1 MVPQDFKTECDN
13 PAYLEIPCGS
23 LRKAEIKDLKC
34 DYQEYELHSV
44 IENNLNDVKPTG
56 LRSITMKAFIETR
69 GSIKDHV
76 NLFQRIHF
84 SSLKH

>member
-1 MVPQDFKTECDN
+1 MCDN

-56 LRSITMKAFIETR
+56 LIER
-69 GSIKDHV
+69 LLKEYKDEG
-76 NLFQRIHF
+76 FY
-84 SSLKH
+84 